1 MTLLQQ
7 QDQQRTEELR
17 QHQSQSAQSTLE
29 RRPGSL
35 KLDISKYHGV
45 EDDFLL
51 RWFVEVDGAIEARR
65 IYNKQM
71 QVSLAQSYLAEDA
84 RYWAFNLKLHDPNVF
99 ESLDVFK
106 TLYSET
112 F

>member
-7 QDQQRTEELR
+7 QDHQRTEELR

-45 EDDFLL
+45 EDA
-51 RWFVEVDGAIEARR
+51 FVEVDGAIEARR
-65 IYNKQM
+65 IDDERM
-71 QVSLAQSYLAEDA
+71 QVAFAQSYLTGT
-84 RYWAFNLKLHDPNVF
+84 PG
-99 ESLDVFK
+99 
-106 TLYSET
+106 TGP
-112 F
+112 